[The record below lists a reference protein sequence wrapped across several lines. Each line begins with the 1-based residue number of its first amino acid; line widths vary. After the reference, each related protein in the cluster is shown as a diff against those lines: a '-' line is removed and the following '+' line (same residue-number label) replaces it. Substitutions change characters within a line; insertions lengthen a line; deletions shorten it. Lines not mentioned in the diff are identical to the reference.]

1 MQKQLADGLILRTLS
16 EGVAS
21 DRARLPQFYADVN
34 AEGDPEWVGPA
45 LAAWTKDLMA
55 DHPTTTLDDIFVVVD
70 PAEDDLIVSAT
81 LLIPQTWRYEDVAIP
96 TGRPEL
102 VGTLPAY
109 RGRGLVRTLFAAI
122 HERSAAL
129 GHQLQTITGIPYFYR
144 QFGYTMALDLDYGAL
159 YPLTVGK
166 ADPADYTPKFTLRA
180 ATEADIPDVARW
192 HSQMARGRL
201 VTDVRTPELW
211 RYELAGRDARSIR
224 KRHYQIIVHAEGE
237 DQGEGVGYIVLAGSE
252 HTKQQIW
259 CPAFVVGEESSYVAT
274 FDDVIRGVK
283 QWAQAV
289 VGECPPLLLFD
300 GRAHSAI
307 ETLVAAKFGG
317 RLNPHLYK
325 WYVRVPDAVA
335 FMRLIQPVLER
346 HLEGSGAHR
355 YTGELKIGFHDL
367 TGLSL
372 KFEQGKLVDVS
383 KIQGKD
389 GYNVSLPWNL
399 FWNVVF
405 GDQSMEDLR
414 AVLPD
419 VELGRGASQ
428 VLINTLFPKRTSW
441 IEGLA

>member
-21 DRARLPQFYADVN
+21 DRARLSQFYADVN
-34 AEGDPEWVGPA
+34 AEGEPEWVGQA
-45 LAAWTKDLMA
+45 LAAWTEDLMA
-55 DHPTTTLDDIFVVVD
+55 EHPTTTLDDIFVVVD
-70 PAEDDLIVSAT
+70 PAHDDLIVSAT
-81 LLIPQTWRYEDVAIP
+81 LLIPQMWRYEDVSIP

-109 RGRGLVRTLFAAI
+109 RGRGLVRTLFDAI

-144 QFGYTMALDLDYGAL
+144 QFGYTMTLDLDYGAL
-159 YPLTVGK
+159 YPLYGDK
-166 ADPADYTPKFTLRA
+166 NPSADYTPSFTLRA
-180 ATEADIPDVARW
+180 ATEDDIPDVARW
-192 HSQMARGRL
+192 HSQMARDRL

-211 RYELAGRDARSIR
+211 QYELMARDARSIR
-224 KRHYQIIVHAEGE
+224 KRHYQIIVNTEG
-237 DQGEGVGYIVLAGSE
+237 GEGVGYIVLSGNE
-252 HTKQQIW
+252 HQKQQIW
-259 CPAFVVGEESSYVAT
+259 CPAFVVGEEASYVAT

-283 QWAQAV
+283 QWAERAI
-289 VGECPPLLLFD
+289 GECPPLLFFAR
-300 GRAHSAI
+300 GAHSAI
-307 ETLVAAKFGG
+307 DTLSSAKSGG
-317 RLNPHLYK
+317 KLNPHIYK
-325 WYVRVPDAVA
+325 WYVRVPDPVA

-346 HLEGSGAHR
+346 RLEGSGAHC

-372 KFEQGKLVDVS
+372 KFEQGKLVNVS
-383 KIQGKD
+383 KVQGKD
-389 GYNVSLPWNL
+389 GYNIALPWHL

-414 AVLPD
+414 TVLPD
-419 VELGRGASQ
+419 VELGSGASQ